1 MIDKLSPK
9 KYVSSKDE
17 RLIQPSEMIDA
28 SNVTI
33 SERGDGSGAIL
44 KTMGGHTIGTKR
56 SGEDDLSSGVKKIV
70 GRTSDEQRG
79 FVYFWVAGNSS
90 ADDAIYQYDTGNN
103 TFRVVLKTS
112 WLDLDV
118 NRNVQADLINKD
130 IQRDGTVQTML
141 YWTDN
146 HNEPRRINV
155 DRAIYGDYLGKSSAF
170 LTTAL
175 SVIRTPSLVAPT
187 WQFNSNS
194 NFEENNFYKNY
205 VQIATQIVYKDNE
218 VSALSPYSKI
228 AVSTSS
234 VFGAIESA
242 GYGQARFAQNELQIN
257 HNVSINHPDLK
268 AVRLLSRSGNDGNWH
283 VVDEFDPDSNVTRQI
298 FGSSVKVYDPAT
310 KKYLFYNESLGRVI
324 PSNEALRVFDNVP
337 RKAQGIS
344 IASSRLMLSNYEEGR
359 PNHDIT
365 ASITPVYGNVG
376 AGTLEVT
383 DSDDTIFT
391 FTSGD
396 LDFTGN
402 LLDITGLSSA
412 TQIVNSGAF
421 ISFSFNWKPEFTVAK
436 AGGGALISIDSN
448 FVGDQHTISSLAL
461 TNIVDSTKVKSF
473 SFVTTQDL
481 TVHELAEFIQQQIED
496 DDEEFYT
503 SYNVAST
510 VTNNTSDNVN
520 FNTQGKLN
528 VYWTFAEQT
537 TVADDTATLTFTP
550 RIDRIELVNWIV
562 TGQNPNNYTVT
573 DSQDSVLAFTSTA
586 ASQFTVTEESQ
597 AMAVETAGS
606 VEIVTGGNLS
616 SFKAGALHDFGVVF
630 FDKFGR
636 PGFVNPLGTAYAKLQ
651 PERSANEYGPVSM
664 KIDFAA
670 NATAPSWADHY
681 KIVYAGSSVA
691 DTFQYTVGGAYAK
704 RKRQVTT
711 NVFDLDDSSHN
722 IYVSLKTLDQY
733 KDNNDVPRAY
743 SFTKGDKLR
752 IISRRNDADN
762 ALAYELDSQNN
773 IMEFDVLGF
782 ITADGHPIQIR
793 DHTGITTNF
802 EDEKNPYKGSF
813 LVLSAPRVD
822 AALGDGSNALKYEGY
837 DWNSITNTA
846 YNTDVASP
854 DVNKWNRGVLV
865 EVVTPKENLSEK
877 VYYEIGE
884 GRKIGASRIT
894 PSPGVYG
901 QAITTNS
908 GDVYYRP
915 VNCRRP
921 NNVGAGSSWKALG
934 PTASDNVGGV
944 TEGSNLP
951 VYNAEENPENWI
963 SETRYVE
970 SDNINDLF
978 ASRHWDQGRPHTVFK
993 DAASV
998 RRYNGITFSEAYADD
1013 TSELTLSTFILGS
1026 ANFFDLPSENGVCSF
1041 IGRTGDAL
1049 LAVQEDRCSRLLL
1062 NKDIIKTGDESGLVS
1077 LSTQVLGS
1085 PTFYMDN
1092 LGCKDPSSV
1101 LIYGGVAYLFDSQR
1115 HCVAALT
1122 SKGADIIS
1130 DRGIKSNFQATSN
1143 AYTVTDASGRRIV
1156 SGYDPEDSIYYI
1168 TFVIAAS
1175 GSQGNITYG
1184 YNTKGEFWQGKYT
1197 FAPHAYATCDNKLI
1211 LGQTSTTSPNNF
1223 AFVHNGT
1230 TSSND
1235 FFGAASRAQSSVT
1248 VVSVADPSMVKAYDS
1263 VSLESDSA
1271 WSVSLESSSGQ
1282 TTGAL
1287 TLSEKEDAFYG
1298 AVTGDTSNNSKG
1310 HYIPVGTIADGGVDG
1325 ATITMK
1331 NSLRG
1336 MHIPKNYKVSKAADA
1351 NSYTDFTAA
1360 VSSVNHADKK
1370 ITFNGSVAA
1379 NLSAGDRVF
1388 IRSEKALNGDQIR
1401 GHYCKITCSIT
1412 PTGTNQEE
1420 LHVVNAKYVE
1430 SRANHRI
1437 A

>member
-28 SNVTI
+28 TNVSI

-44 KTMGGHTIGTKR
+44 KTMGGHLIGTKN
-56 SGEDDLSSGVKKIV
+56 SDDVDLNATIKTVV
-70 GRTSDEQRG
+70 GRVSDEQRG

-90 ADDAIYQYDTGNN
+90 ADDAIYQYDTNLN
-103 TFRVVLKTS
+103 QFRLVLKNT
-112 WLDLDV
+112 WLNLDK

-130 IQRDGTVQTML
+130 INRDNTLQTIL

-146 HNEPRRINV
+146 FNEPRRINV
-155 DRAIYGDYLGKSSAF
+155 DRALNGDYDGKSSSF
-170 LTTAL
+170 LDTAL
-175 SVIRTPSLVAPT
+175 NVIKRPSLIEPT

-194 NFEENNFYKNY
+194 NFEENNFYNNY

-218 VSALSPYSKI
+218 VSVLSPYSKI
-228 AVSTSS
+228 AISASS

-242 GYGQARFAQNELQIN
+242 GYGQARFAQNELQIR
-257 HNVSINHPDLK
+257 HNVPDNHPDLK

-283 VVDEFDPDSNVTRQI
+283 VIDEFDPTTDVTRQV
-298 FGSSVKVYDPAT
+298 FGSSVKVYDSAT
-310 KKYLFYNESLGRVI
+310 KKYLFYNESLGRAI
-324 PSNEALRVFDNVP
+324 PSQDALRVFDNVP
-337 RKAQGIS
+337 RLAEGIS
-344 IASSRLMLSNYEEGR
+344 IAGSRLMFSNYEEGR
-359 PNHDIT
+359 GNFDIS
-365 ASITPVYGNVG
+365 ASITPIYNRTN
-376 AGTLEVT
+376 AGSSSLT
-383 DSDDTIFT
+383 DSDDTLLSFT
-391 FTSGD
+391 NGD
-396 LDFTGN
+396 INFVGN
-402 LLDITGLSSA
+402 LETNTTAITSA
-412 TQIVNSGAF
+412 TQIINSGTF
-421 ISFSFNWKPEFTVAK
+421 ISFSFIWKPEFTVSK
-436 AGGGALISIDSN
+436 TGGGALLSFAGLAPDEY
-448 FVGDQHTISSLAL
+448 TIASLAL
-461 TNIVDSTKVKSF
+461 TNIQDATKVKTF
-473 SFVTTQDL
+473 SFVTTEDK
-481 TVHELAEFIQQQIED
+481 TVHELAEFIQGQLED
-496 DDEEFYT
+496 DQEEFYT
-503 SYNVAST
+503 SYTVGST
-510 VTNNTSDNVN
+510 TATKVSDSST
-520 FNTQGKLN
+520 FQTQGT
-528 VYWTFAEQT
+528 VRCYWKFSEIE
-537 TVADDTATLTFTP
+537 TVFDGTAGLTFTP
-550 RIDRIELVNWIV
+550 RIDRIELINWNAPGSSNYV
-562 TGQNPNNYTVT
+562 TPN
-573 DSQDSVLAFTSTA
+573 QESVLAFTPTA
-586 ASQFTVTEESQ
+586 HANFVFTEENQ
-597 AMAVETAGS
+597 AMGS
-606 VEIVTGGNLS
+606 EVSYEILNGGDLS
-616 SFKAGALHDFGVVF
+616 SFKAGALHDFGVVY
-630 FDKFGR
+630 FDKYGR
-636 PGFVNPLGTAYAKLQ
+636 AGFVNPLGTAYAKLQ

-664 KIDFAA
+664 RFNFAA

-704 RKRQVTT
+704 RKREVSS
-711 NVFDLDDSSHN
+711 NIFDLDDSSHN

-752 IISRRNDADN
+752 IISRRNDQDN
-762 ALAYELDSQNN
+762 GLVYELDSQNN
-773 IMEFDVLGF
+773 IIEFDVLGF
-782 ITADGHPIQIR
+782 ITADGHPVQIR
-793 DHTGITTNF
+793 DHNGITSNF

-822 AALGDGSNALKYEGY
+822 ATLGDGANVLKYEGY

-846 YNTDVASP
+846 YNGSVASP
-854 DVNKWNRGVLV
+854 DLNKWNRGVLV
-865 EVVTPKENLSEK
+865 EVITPRESVSEK
-877 VYYEIGE
+877 IYYEIGE
-884 GRKIGASRIT
+884 GRKLGASRIT

-901 QAITTNS
+901 QSITTNS

-921 NNVGAGSSWKALG
+921 NNVGGGGAWKALG
-934 PTASDNVGGV
+934 PTASDNVGGI
-944 TEGSNLP
+944 TATANLP
-951 VYNAEENPENWI
+951 NYNTEENPETWVA
-963 SETRYVE
+963 EARYIE
-970 SDNINDLF
+970 SSDINDLF
-978 ASRHWDQGRPHTVFK
+978 PSKHWNKGRPHTVFK
-993 DAASV
+993 DAAEV
-998 RRYNGITFSEAYADD
+998 RRFNGITYSEAYADD
-1013 TSELTLSTFILGS
+1013 TAELTLSKFVPAS
-1026 ANFFDLPSENGVCSF
+1026 ANFFDLPSENGICSF

-1049 LAVQEDRCSRLLL
+1049 IAVQEDRCSRLLL
-1062 NKDIIKTGDESGLVS
+1062 NKDIIRTGDESGLVS
-1077 LSTQVLGS
+1077 LSTQVLGNPS
-1085 PTFYMDN
+1085 FYMDN
-1092 LGCKDPSSV
+1092 LGSKDPSSV
-1101 LIYGGVAYLFDSQR
+1101 LTYGGVTYIFDAQR

-1122 SKGADIIS
+1122 DKGADIIS
-1130 DRGIKSNFQATSN
+1130 ERGIKSAFQESAN
-1143 AYTVTDASGRRIV
+1143 AYTVKHSAGRRIV

-1168 TFVIAAS
+1168 TFVSAQS

-1197 FAPHAYATCDNKLI
+1197 FAPHVYATCDNKLI
-1211 LGQTSTTSPNNF
+1211 LGQTFSTSPNNF
-1223 AFVHNGT
+1223 VFVHNGT

-1235 FFGAASRAQSSVT
+1235 FFGAASRAQSSFT

-1263 VSLESDSA
+1263 VSIESDSA

-1298 AVTGDTSNNSKG
+1298 AVTGDTSTNSKG
-1310 HYIPVGTIADGGVDG
+1310 HYIPVGTIAANGVDG
-1325 ATITMK
+1325 ATITMT

-1351 NSYTDFTAA
+1351 NSYTDFSAA
-1360 VSSVNHADKK
+1360 VSSVNYADKK
-1370 ITFNGSVAA
+1370 ITFDGSVAA